1 MPPARYKG
9 CMATVGCAGLRPGA
23 ALSSVVLTLGLWLAG
38 GCASTGGRANVSQA
52 QLDRVISQV
61 RPALVRLR
69 VVTTEYTEGR
79 EVKMQAVGSGAIIT
93 RDGYLITNHHVAG
106 RAVRIFCTLWN
117 REEIEAELVGTDPL
131 TDITVLKLKPDRPM
145 EFTPAPFGDSSRL
158 RVGDPVLAMGSPMA
172 LSQSVTLGII
182 SNTEMTM
189 PRFFGPFARFRLDGE
204 DVGALVKW
212 IGHDAPI
219 YGGNSGGPLV
229 NLRGEIVG
237 INEIKFG
244 LSGAIPSNLA
254 KAVAEELIARG
265 RVQRSWLGVD
275 VQPRFKR
282 AGAPGAVIPAAGA
295 ASAPGPDEAGVLIA
309 GVLEDSPAAR
319 AGLRAGDLLVS
330 LAGQRVDV
338 RYDEQM
344 PDFMRLASG
353 LPIGQPVPAVV
364 QRDGREL
371 TLQITPVERTEMFPK
386 PREIKDWGI
395 TARNL
400 TWLSALEM
408 KRPDTNGVVITSVRP
423 GGPSGDANP
432 PLNEGDVLVAV
443 NDLPVRNVEE
453 LLERTQQLRAGRS
466 EPVPVVA
473 TFERKD
479 KRYLTIV
486 KVGLEELKDPGLEV
500 TKAWLPVE
508 TQVITRPIAR
518 QLGRPELTGF
528 YLTRVYPASTAEKAG
543 LRVGDFIIAVD
554 GEKLTAAGPEHQDE
568 LASLIRQYEIG
579 HTVELTVLR
588 SNATLKI
595 PVELVRSPRLPR
607 EMKSYRNDDFEFTVR
622 DISFFDRAERQWSLE
637 QTGALVTD
645 VKRGSWAEL
654 GSLFVDDLIVEVD
667 GRAVSDVETL
677 RREMER
683 VTAARQTPVIMKVVR
698 GVHTKYL
705 ELEPNWKN

>member
-1 MPPARYKG
+1 MVILACAGVGRRAALAALAFGVSLLFP
-9 CMATVGCAGLRPGA
+9 VGCA
-23 ALSSVVLTLGLWLAG
+23 T
-38 GCASTGGRANVSQA
+38 TGGRASVSQA
-52 QLDRVISQV
+52 ELDRVIARA
-61 RPALVRLR
+61 RPALVRIR
-69 VVTTEYTEGR
+69 VVMTDYTEGR

-117 REEIEAELVGTDPL
+117 REEIEAELVGTDAL
-131 TDITVLKLKPDRPM
+131 TDISVLKLKPDKPM
-145 EFTPAPFGDSSRL
+145 EFTPLPFGDSARL

-172 LSQSVTLGII
+172 LSQSVTLGIL

-189 PRFFGPFARFRLDGE
+189 PRFWGPFAQFRLDGE
-204 DVGALVKW
+204 DVGSLVKW

-265 RVQRSWLGVD
+265 KVRRSWLGAD

-282 AGAPGAVIPAAGA
+282 APRATSDKPASGAGSGNTA
-295 ASAPGPDEAGVLIA
+295 ERGVLIA
-309 GVLEDSPAAR
+309 GVLAGSPAER
-319 AGLRAGDLLVS
+319 AGLKPGDLLVS
-330 LAGQRVDV
+330 LAGQPVDV

-344 PDFMRLASG
+344 PDFMQLASG
-353 LPIGQPVPAVV
+353 LPIGQPVPLVV
-364 QRDGREL
+364 RRDGREV
-371 TLQITPVERTEMFPK
+371 TLHLKPSEREDRLPQQK
-386 PREIKDWGI
+386 EIKPWGI

-400 TWLSALEM
+400 SSLLALEM

-423 GGPSGDANP
+423 GGPCGDAKP
-432 PLNEGDVLVAV
+432 PLNERDVLIAV
-443 NDLPVRNVEE
+443 NETPVRNLEE
-453 LLERTQQLRAGRS
+453 LIALTEKLTAGRH

-486 KVGLEELKDPGLEV
+486 RVGIEELKDPGLEV

-518 QLGRPELTGF
+518 QLGRPDLKGF
-528 YLTRVYPASTAEKAG
+528 YLTRVYPGSTAEKAG

-554 GEKLTAAGPEHQDE
+554 GEKLTAGGAEHQDE
-568 LASLIRQYEIG
+568 LSALIRQYDVG
-579 HTVELTVLR
+579 RTVELTVLR
-588 SNATLKI
+588 DGTPLKI
-595 PVELVRSPRLPR
+595 PVELVRSPHLPR
-607 EMKSYRNDDFEFTVR
+607 EMKSWRDENFEFTVR
-622 DISFFDRAERQWSLE
+622 DISFFDRAEQQWNES

-645 VKRGSWAEL
+645 VKRGGWAEL
-654 GSLFVDDLIVEVD
+654 GSLQEEDLIVEVD
-667 GRAVSDVETL
+667 SRPVADVDAV

-683 VTAARQTPVIMKVVR
+683 VAAARQSPVILKVLR
-698 GVHTKYL
+698 GIHTKYL

>member
-1 MPPARYKG
+1 
-9 CMATVGCAGLRPGA
+9 MATLARAGVGRRAFWCVVALGVPLLFPTGCA
-23 ALSSVVLTLGLWLAG
+23 T
-38 GCASTGGRANVSQA
+38 TGGRTALSQA
-52 QLDRVISQV
+52 ELDRVIAKV
-61 RPALVRLR
+61 RPALVRIR
-69 VVTTEYTEGR
+69 VVTTDYFEGR

-106 RAVRIFCTLWN
+106 HAVRVFCTLWN
-117 REEIEAELVGTDPL
+117 REEIEAEVVGTDAL
-131 TDITVLKLKPDRPM
+131 TDITVLRLKPDKPM
-145 EFTPAPFGDSSRL
+145 EFTPVPFGDSARL

-182 SNTEMTM
+182 SNTEMIM
-189 PRFFGPFARFRLDGE
+189 PRFWGPFAQLRLDGE
-204 DVGALVKW
+204 DVGSLVKW

-244 LSGAIPSNLA
+244 LGGAIPSNLA

-265 RVQRSWLGVD
+265 KVRRSWLGVD

-282 AGAPGAVIPAAGA
+282 AGPSAPGAVGVAANA
-295 ASAPGPDEAGVLIA
+295 ASGSAAEAGVLIG
-309 GVLEDSPAAR
+309 GVLPDSPAER
-319 AGLRAGDLLVS
+319 AGLKAGDLLLS
-330 LAGQRVDV
+330 LAGQPVDV

-353 LPIGQPVPAVV
+353 LPIGQPVPLRVL
-364 QRDGREL
+364 RDGREL
-371 TLQITPVERTEMFPK
+371 ALQITPAEREDRLPK
-386 PREIKDWGI
+386 PKEIKPWGL

-400 TWLSALEM
+400 SSLLAREM
-408 KRPDTNGVVITSVRP
+408 KRPHTNGVVITSVRP
-423 GGPSGDANP
+423 GGPSGDAKP
-432 PLNEGDVLVAV
+432 PLSERDVLVAV
-443 NDLPVRNVEE
+443 NDTPVRNVEE
-453 LLERTQQLRAGRS
+453 LLALTQKLTAGQH

-486 KVGLEELKDPGLEV
+486 RVGIEELKDPGLEV

-518 QLGRPELTGF
+518 QLGQPDLKGF
-528 YLTRVYPASTAEKAG
+528 YLTRVYPNSTAEKAG
-543 LRVGDFIIAVD
+543 LRVGDFIVAVD
-554 GEKLTAAGPEHQDE
+554 GEKLTASGAEHEDE
-568 LASLIRQYEIG
+568 LSSLIRQYDVG
-579 HTVELTVLR
+579 RTVELTVLR
-588 SNATLKI
+588 GNATLKI

-607 EMKSYRNDDFEFTVR
+607 EMKSYRNEDFEFTAR
-622 DISFFDRAERQWSLE
+622 DISFFDRAEQQWPE
-637 QTGALVTD
+637 TQTGALVTD

-654 GSLFVDDLIVEVD
+654 GALYVDDLIVEVD
-667 GRAVSDVETL
+667 GRPVADVDAL

-683 VTAARQTPVIMKVVR
+683 VTTARQSPVIMKVLR
-698 GVHTKYL
+698 GIHTKYL